1 MRYAEGKPGLG
12 AAYQQSPPGFGQK
25 SEHHDSAEQEQ
36 HVGETFDAP
45 GSRQLHGMPE
55 EGSMVHGRW
64 IHDHPDYRKYGSQ
77 AEEFHHTVHSNST
90 EQHSCL
96 LFLSR

>member
-1 MRYAEGKPGLG
+1 
-12 AAYQQSPPGFGQK
+12 
-25 SEHHDSAEQEQ
+25 
-36 HVGETFDAP
+36 
-45 GSRQLHGMPE
+45 
-55 EGSMVHGRW
+55 MVHGRW